1 MRVLPFPR
9 PAPPELVSQA
19 AALLQACFPNPEG
32 YPTPEAAAAEVADLL
47 GRAACLLLALVG
59 EAPTEPPGT
68 GGSLVGIIGALPQYR
83 GRTWELH
90 PLAVRADC
98 RRQGVGRQLVAELER
113 AAATAGVSTIYLGT
127 DDTEGRTSLADVD
140 LFPGVLAR
148 VAAAE
153 ARAGHPLAFYQ
164 RVGFEVVGVIPDANG
179 PGKPDILM
187 AKRVRPQS

>member
-1 MRVLPFPR
+1 
-9 PAPPELVSQA
+9 
-19 AALLQACFPNPEG
+19 LLQACFPNPEG
-32 YPTPEAAAAEVADLL
+32 YPTPEAAAAEVAELL

-59 EAPTEPPGT
+59 EAPPEPPDTYGW
-68 GGSLVGIIGALPQYR
+68 LVGIIGALPQYR

-113 AAATAGVSTIYLGT
+113 AAAAAGVSTIYLGT

-148 VAAAE
+148 AAAVE
-153 ARAGHPLAFYQ
+153 NRAGHPFAFYQ

-187 AKRVRPQS
+187 AKRVRPHS